1 MADVLELGRHKVYE
15 GPLERRPRDW
25 IDEPAPAYD
34 MEGDHLQI
42 SDRLRGTFPREVDRM
57 WLIDILGLGETR
69 ADSLV
74 YAGNATIVDFRRHER
89 HTRVIL
95 RWTVGKEVFG
105 RQSTSKITTE
115 AYGFVTLS
123 DTQADTLCHFL
134 REACAPVT
142 DPVQAAIT
150 AAWHRA
156 YLEPEQVE
164 KRRHAHMKAHG
175 LDDESVAKQRENVAY
190 AVRFRFEAEA
200 KKKP

>member
-15 GPLERRPRDW
+15 GPPERRPRDW
-25 IDEPAPAYD
+25 IDEPAPTYN
-34 MEGDHLQI
+34 MEGDYLRI
-42 SDRLRGTFPREVDRM
+42 SDQLQGALPREVGRM
-57 WLIDILGLGETR
+57 WLIHTLGLGETR

-74 YAGNATIVDFRRHER
+74 HAGNTTVIDFRRHEKQ
-89 HTRVIL
+89 TRAIL
-95 RWTVGKEVFG
+95 RWTVGKELFG
-105 RQSTSKITTE
+105 RQSTSKIATE

-134 REACAPVT
+134 REACAPVK

-156 YLEPEQVE
+156 CLEPEQVE

-175 LDDESVAKQRENVAY
+175 LDSESVAEQRKNVAET
-190 AVRFRFEAEA
+190 VRFRLEAEA